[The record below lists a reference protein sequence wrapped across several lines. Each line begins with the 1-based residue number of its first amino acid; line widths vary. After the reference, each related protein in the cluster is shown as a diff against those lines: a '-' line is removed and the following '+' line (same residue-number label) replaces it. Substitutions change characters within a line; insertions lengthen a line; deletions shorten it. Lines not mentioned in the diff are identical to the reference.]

1 MCFCSMYYDVK
12 PEDNVSFY
20 TTINKKWI
28 SYVEQILFF
37 YLFLQM
43 ILIKEK
49 PPLYGMRP
57 QITTDDVRDQKSGNY
72 YPRPKRKKEKEQEK
86 KNSQMIIFRKET
98 E

>member
-1 MCFCSMYYDVK
+1 MYYDVK
-12 PEDNVSFY
+12 LEDNVSFY

-43 ILIKEK
+43 ILFSWRKGSIIKEK

-72 YPRPKRKKEKEQEK
+72 YPRPKRKKKHP
-86 KNSQMIIFRKET
+86 NDNL
-98 E
+98 